1 MRTSLLWAVIAFFSC
16 VFQQETG
23 AVSRFYGMHDRGFV
37 KNRSIPADFAREI
50 STEQAWHP
58 PRRQLDTEH
67 TPHRLA
73 FGSCNQQKKPQLLWD
88 DIARLQPSAF
98 FWMGDMIYSD
108 TRNMKVLR
116 RDYEQQLRRRRFREF
131 LSEVPVKGVWDDH
144 DFGENDAG
152 SNYPYRE
159 ESKQVYFDF
168 FDEDEA
174 TRQEMKGRGLYRSY
188 TFEGHEGSVKVI
200 MLDTRYHR
208 DYLFVDNLLPAI
220 AWLNGKIPFVGA
232 LTRVIASLFRAF
244 VSTFSM
250 QYDFGSILGE
260 KQWAWLENEMK
271 GDDADVYIIV
281 SSVQV
286 LTEMPVVEGWHHF
299 PQERERLL
307 KLIQATH
314 PQQTVM
320 VSGDVHY
327 GEMLRV
333 PCNNE
338 KGEVEF
344 YLPELTTSG
353 MTHSCESQMRYLC
366 KWNIGLA
373 HTNRVNIDSVYP
385 LFNFGTIDLQWGEKE
400 VGVTLNLKGVGGGT
414 QLSQSVTVPRR
425 GQESTI
431 AQCKFEPDLGVKG
444 SFYVVFFC
452 CGVGVVLLLL
462 LVVLLLRSLVR
473 RGLRWW
479 RARRERQKKN
489 E

>member
-1 MRTSLLWAVIAFFSC
+1 
-16 VFQQETG
+16 
-23 AVSRFYGMHDRGFV
+23 
-37 KNRSIPADFAREI
+37 
-50 STEQAWHP
+50 
-58 PRRQLDTEH
+58 
-67 TPHRLA
+67 
-73 FGSCNQQKKPQLLWD
+73 
-88 DIARLQPSAF
+88 
-98 FWMGDMIYSD
+98 
-108 TRNMKVLR
+108 MKVLR